1 VTLLTPRP
9 GIMDIAPYVPGESK
23 AAGAA
28 ETLKLSSNESAL
40 GPSPKAKTAYLKLA
54 EELHRYPD
62 GAAAELRAALGKH
75 YGLDPARIV
84 CGAGS
89 DELIA
94 LLVKGYVGPG
104 DEVLLSEYGFLMY
117 PIQALAHGA
126 TPVKAPEKNFTAD
139 VDAMLAKVTAR
150 TRMVF
155 LANPNNPTGTY
166 LPASEVQ
173 RLRDNLRPDVLL
185 VIDAA
190 YAEYVVRNDYTSGAE
205 LVDRYSNVVMTRT
218 FSKIYGMAALRLGWA
233 YCPAD
238 VADVIN
244 RIRGPFNV
252 TAAAQAAGIA
262 AVNDV
267 AFTDKA
273 RAHNDIWRP
282 WLEAEVRKLGFE
294 VTPSVGNFVLIR
306 FPGDTVGKAD
316 EALKR
321 KGVVGRRVAAYGLPD
336 CLRITVGTEA
346 ENRAVIDGLKAFK
359 A

>member
-62 GAAAELRAALGKH
+62 GAAAALRAALGKH